1 VLLSDRLRSALVL
14 FAVVLGVV
22 GAPGRAAARDWPNA
36 DLVAQAELPLP
47 ADHLTAKLSD
57 LAVHKAVWTG
67 NCSRD
72 WTVGSPGAGVGAT
85 AHMTYAVDS
94 WRRELDGRI
103 SRVVAPIL
111 EASHPGR
118 VDLDHA
124 GKKGF
129 QTVWTLTPVGPDRT
143 RVEVHTY
150 LSTPPWPVRRA
161 YYNGVQPKW
170 SACHAS
176 AIQALGTVAAR

>member
-1 VLLSDRLRSALVL
+1 MPRSFRSTL
-14 FAVVLGVV
+14 FAVAALAALTLAA
-22 GAPGRAAARDWPNA
+22 APGRAWARDWPNA
-36 DLVAQAELPLP
+36 DLIARAELPLP
-47 ADHLTAKLSD
+47 ADQLTAKLSD
-57 LAVHKAVWTG
+57 LAVQKAVWTG

-72 WTVGSPGAGVGAT
+72 WTVGSPATGVGAT
-85 AHMTYAVDS
+85 THMTYAVDS

-129 QTVWTLTPVGPDRT
+129 QTVWTLTPLGPDRT

-176 AIQALGTVAAR
+176 AIQALGTVAR